1 MHYNPSTPAD
11 AEVMR
16 DIAGNRVAEA
26 VAGIERWQ
34 QLSAHQRA
42 WATAAQASREMA
54 AARVAEAVANIER
67 WQRIRDLR
75 QAEYA
80 QAVNA
85 LEWWTFPMYD
95 GTSDASTTPR

>member
-16 DIAGNRVAEA
+16 DIAADRVAEA

-34 QLSAHQRA
+34 
-42 WATAAQASREMA
+42 
-54 AARVAEAVANIER
+54 
-67 WQRIRDLR
+67 RIRDTR

-80 QAVNA
+80 QAVEA
-85 LEWWTFPMYD
+85 LQWWTFPMYG
-95 GTSDASTTPR
+95 GTSDASTIPR